1 MDEQKELKLIIQP
14 KVIDHLGIKMYQ
26 KPVDVISEFV
36 ANSWDADSEIVE
48 ITIQTGSI
56 KIIDRGLGM
65 TFDQCQDFFLTV
77 GRDRRKDTGKEVSEE
92 KGRPI
97 LGRKGIGKFSGFG
110 IAKTVEITTISKAD
124 GELTS
129 FEMDIDEILDYDAKD
144 KPEKP
149 IKVLDNKAPDAERAK
164 SYGTTV
170 TLKGIDTISIDLEV
184 FKEELARR
192 FLLTQIADDFT
203 ITVNTHT
210 LPDNF
215 SKELEFVFPR
225 DFSEEDKV
233 KIVNQTGTDDKG
245 WAIETF
251 LTYEIKWRIGFYE
264 EPIETEE
271 LRGISIFAKGKM
283 AQKPFFFDIAG
294 GISGQMGL
302 EYITGQ
308 VIMDFIDT
316 GNNDLIATERQRINL
331 QTELGKRIK
340 EWGIERIKLLSS
352 IWKRRRSEKRLQELE
367 DKLGGFK
374 ERLEE
379 LPGSERKTVKSVL
392 LKIASFERLGK
403 KRFNDWCSDILTSW
417 EMGRLKELITKI
429 SETHDIDENK
439 FLEMLSEADVLTALN
454 IAESVKT
461 KILAIG
467 ELKQRVKSGHL
478 ENKVR
483 DYIYEHPWI
492 IHPRWERFQK
502 EKSVENIIKELGIK
516 HLSEPA
522 FNGRVDLALSA
533 GNQLLLVEFMRPG
546 IEIDLA
552 HLDRAN
558 YYVLDIRNRLAKE
571 TGNPISKLETAYIIA
586 DTKKDLELVHSRIDQ
601 LAEENILVMTW
612 DTLIE
617 QALKQW
623 KEHLALLKARNPTD
637 KRIQDL

>member
-1 MDEQKELKLIIQP
+1 MSERKELKLIIQP

-36 ANSWDADSEIVE
+36 ANSWDADTEIVE
-48 ITIQTGSI
+48 ITIEDGNI

-110 IAKTVEITTISKAD
+110 IAKTIEITTISKAD

-129 FEMDIDEILDYDAKD
+129 FEMDIDEILDYDVKQN
-144 KPEKP
+144 PEKP
-149 IKVLDNKAPDAERAK
+149 IKVLNNQPADSDRAK
-164 SYGTTV
+164 SHGTIV
-170 TLKGIDTISIDLEV
+170 TLKGINTTTIDIEV

-192 FLLTQIADDFT
+192 FLLTQIADDFA
-203 ITVNTHT
+203 ITVNNQT

-215 SKELEFVFPR
+215 STELEFVFPR
-225 DFSEEDKV
+225 DLSDEDKV
-233 KIVNQTGTDDKG
+233 KIVNQIGTDDKG

-308 VIMDFIDT
+308 IIMDFIDT

-331 QTELGKRIK
+331 QTDLGKRIK

-352 IWKRRRSEKRLQELE
+352 IWKERRSAKRLQELE
-367 DKLGGFK
+367 DKLTGFK
-374 ERLEE
+374 DRLDG
-379 LPGSERKTVKSVL
+379 LPASERRTVKAVL
-392 LKIASFERLGK
+392 LKIATFERLGK
-403 KRFNDWCSDILTSW
+403 KRFNEWCSDILTSW

-429 SETHDIDENK
+429 SEAHDLDENK
-439 FLEMLSEADVLTALN
+439 LLEMLSEADVLTALN

-467 ELKQRVKSGHL
+467 ELKQRVKSGQL

-492 IHPRWERFQK
+492 IHPKWERFQK
-502 EKSVENIIKELGIK
+502 ESSVKTLIDSLGLK
-516 HLSEPA
+516 HLTDPA
-522 FNGRVDLALSA
+522 FSGRVDLALSA
-533 GNQLLLVEFMRPG
+533 GNQLLFVEFMRPG
-546 IEIDLA
+546 LEIDLD
-552 HLDRAN
+552 HLTRIN
-558 YYVLDIRNRLAKE
+558 LYVTDIRNRLSKE
-571 TGNPISKLETAYIIA
+571 TGKDVKHLDVAYVIA
-586 DTKKDLELVHSRIDQ
+586 DSNKDTELVHSIINQ
-601 LAEENILVMTW
+601 LADQGIFFMTW
-612 DTLIE
+612 ETLIE

-623 KEHLALLKARNPTD
+623 KEHLALLKLRNPTD